1 MPGPFTTPVALST
14 PFEPLRNPGFGG
26 LPQTFTSTDVQNAIE
41 EAFALAVA
49 NDRFLVLAHY
59 GGNAG
64 VGRYL
69 EFYPNEA
76 SDVGPITLVSAT
88 KIISFSM
95 QTSAATATCNV
106 GIFNLAVS
114 SVVPIYTLVMTA
126 QKRVTYSGTALVP
139 LATAPA
145 NSILAMRV
153 TSGSI
158 NTPESQLT
166 FTSSV

>member
-1 MPGPFTTPVALST
+1 MPGPFSTGVALST
-14 PFEPLRNPGFGG
+14 PFQPMRNPGFGG
-26 LPQTFTSTDVQNAIE
+26 LPQTFVSTDVQNAIE
-41 EAFALAVA
+41 EAFSLAVA
-49 NDRFLVLAHY
+49 NDRFLILAHY
-59 GGNAG
+59 GGNAN

-76 SDVGPITLVSAT
+76 SDVGPITLVNAA
-88 KIISFSM
+88 KIISISM
-95 QTSAATATCNV
+95 QTSAASATCNV
-106 GIFNLAVS
+106 GIFDLNVS
-114 SVVPIYTLVMTA
+114 SVTPIYTLVMTA

-145 NSILAMRV
+145 NSLLALRV

-166 FTSSV
+166 FTSAV